1 VQNAVVPKVV
11 ALRYTDHLVFT
22 YATCYNCKYRG
33 VTPLAAACRRRLTLL
48 HISLSWN
55 DLGAKGGSVL
65 APAVLRS
72 GSNGLV
78 ALELSFNGLTD
89 EVSFKWMQFYSCC
102 VELLCCVHLLL

>member
-33 VTPLAAACRRRLTLL
+33 VTLL